1 MSCTECPA
9 FTVFGICPQ
18 KPKREAYEDENKY
31 LIDLESGVWDCKTTI
46 GILCQKIQDLQ
57 EELEQTKLQ
66 NTICEEG
73 LKKENKDLREKVH
86 FWKKEVNVAN
96 KNAAEEY
103 SELKFKYD
111 NLNNCFNTSKSII
124 EKLYGCLMQ
133 DDSDPETVYYIK
145 KYMNEAEKFL
155 KVN

>member
-1 MSCTECPA
+1 MTEHDIVA
-9 FTVFGICPQ
+9 KAEKQVNEWIDYAKQEYGWEDKVFVLFEEPMIEVATSVAVQ
-18 KPKREAYEDENKY
+18 
-31 LIDLESGVWDCKTTI
+31 TT
-46 GILCQKIQDLQ
+46 KDLQ
-57 EELEQTKLQ
+57 KD
-66 NTICEEG
+66 N
-73 LKKENKDLREKVH
+73 KELREKVH

-155 KVN
+155 KESK

>member
-18 KPKREAYEDENKY
+18 KPKREDYKDENKY

-73 LKKENKDLREKVH
+73 LKKENKELWERISDL
-86 FWKKEVNVAN
+86 
-96 KNAAEEY
+96 EEQVDVL
-103 SELKFKYD
+103 SL
-111 NLNNCFNTSKSII
+111 
-124 EKLYGCLMQ
+124 
-133 DDSDPETVYYIK
+133 
-145 KYMNEAEKFL
+145 
-155 KVN
+155 